1 VPDFPSRREPRTLL
15 RKVVG
20 SQIPT
25 NDGEPLS
32 QFLPISPIASVAK
45 RAEPVERVSLTNGG
59 ARPHHLPPFA
69 SGVARCAD
77 ARLSRRKGGGRS
89 SLWGKAAY
97 AGGFT
102 GAIQIKDDPLT
113 ARSIHQTPD
122 V

>member
-1 VPDFPSRREPRTLL
+1 MQTRLDLRLIEGGVLFAAGHKRKASYIGEHSSRAILPVEPQQRVFL

-20 SQIPT
+20 SQIPA
-25 NDGEPLS
+25 NGGEPLA

-77 ARLSRRKGGGRS
+77 LIRVSGHSTFLH
-89 SLWGKAAY
+89 
-97 AGGFT
+97 
-102 GAIQIKDDPLT
+102 I
-113 ARSIHQTPD
+113 
-122 V
+122 